1 MPFVPPP
8 PHGRKLTKPQLWLVV
23 LGVVISL
30 GLAVLT
36 WWIARQAAVQ

>member
-8 PHGRKLTKPQLWLVV
+8 PHGRKLSKPPLGLVALAV
-23 LGVVISL
+23 TISV

-36 WWIARQAAVQ
+36 WWMASAPVAR